1 MSRDPTKIIK
11 NLDYWKG
18 EISLEPVSGGITN
31 QNFAVADQERKY
43 FVRVGNDIPLHG
55 VMRFNELQA
64 SRAASQVGLSPQ
76 VLHWVPGI
84 LVLDFIEG
92 KTLSDKDVR
101 QQHQLE
107 RIVPMLRTC
116 HQEMAQS
123 MRGPALIFWVFH
135 VIRDYAA
142 TLVEGKSRMMGLLP
156 SLLDKSQQLEKA
168 VGPVNLVYGH
178 NDLLPANFLDDGQRL
193 WLVDWDYAGYNSPL
207 FDLANLAS
215 NNALPPEQEDWL
227 LNSYFNSTVS
237 AEIRHA
243 YEAMKCASL
252 LRESLWSMVSEIHS
266 TIDFDFIQYTDENL
280 ECFTAQWTAFQA
292 RH

>member
-142 TLVEGKSRMMGLLP
+142 TLVEGKSRMMRQLP

-193 WLVDWDYAGYNSPL
+193 WLVDWDYAGYYSPL
-207 FDLANLAS
+207 IDLANLAS

>member
-1 MSRDPTKIIK
+1 MSNDPTKAIK

-64 SRAASQVGLSPQ
+64 SRTASQVGLSPQ

-92 KTLSDKDVR
+92 KTLSDEDVR

-107 RIVPMLRTC
+107 RIVPMLHTC

-142 TLVEGKSRMMGLLP
+142 TLVEGKSRL
-156 SLLDKSQQLEKA
+156 
-168 VGPVNLVYGH
+168 
-178 NDLLPANFLDDGQRL
+178 
-193 WLVDWDYAGYNSPL
+193 
-207 FDLANLAS
+207 
-215 NNALPPEQEDWL
+215 
-227 LNSYFNSTVS
+227 
-237 AEIRHA
+237 
-243 YEAMKCASL
+243 
-252 LRESLWSMVSEIHS
+252 
-266 TIDFDFIQYTDENL
+266 
-280 ECFTAQWTAFQA
+280 
-292 RH
+292 

>member
-1 MSRDPTKIIK
+1 MSHDPTKAIK

-92 KTLSDKDVR
+92 KTLSDEDVR

-116 HQEMAQS
+116 HQKMAQS

-142 TLVEGKSRMMGLLP
+142 TLVEGKSRMTGQLP
-156 SLLDKSQQLEKA
+156 SLLDKGRQLEKA
-168 VGPVNLVYGH
+168 VGPVNLAYGH

-227 LNSYFNSTVS
+227 LNNYFNSTVS

-266 TIDFDFIQYTDENL
+266 AIDFDFIQYTSENL
-280 ECFTAQWTAFQA
+280 ERFTAQWDAFQI